1 MAGRER
7 HKPFF
12 LGSSSS
18 MAAGLFELRLLDIG
32 VVDIMC
38 MARSGRYV
46 VDVETRNVGTARK
59 SGRAA

>member
-1 MAGRER
+1 
-7 HKPFF
+7 
-12 LGSSSS
+12 